1 VVGWLERRG
10 VRCLEVWLDNYLG
23 DLSMNFGLKC
33 CGEGWVVTEI
43 EGVEGWS
50 VCLGLWGGRLAASGG
65 GFVGIGCKRLGE

>member
-1 VVGWLERRG
+1 MRRWGVGR
-10 VRCLEVWLDNYLG
+10 LG
-23 DLSMNFGLKC
+23 S
-33 CGEGWVVTEI
+33 GWVVTEI